1 MNKPYKR
8 SLVLL
13 GVLLLGVAGCA
24 NTGEKTGA
32 FADDSLITTKVKFDL
47 AADKDISARNIG
59 VNTSR
64 GVVTLTGT
72 ATTDRESKEA
82 ADIAHHVAGVVSV
95 INEIH
100 IETGDKVGAY
110 VDDSWIT
117 AKVKSEVAASSEVS
131 ALNITVNTTKG
142 VVTLSGTV
150 LSAKESAKAVEIAR
164 SVRGVVLVENDIRVQ

>member
-1 MNKPYKR
+1 MNQPYKR

-24 NTGEKTGA
+24 HTGEKSGA
-32 FADDSLITTKVKFDL
+32 YGDDSLITTKVKFDM
-47 AADKDISARNIG
+47 AADKDISARNIV

-72 ATTDRESKEA
+72 AVTDHESREA
-82 ADIAHHVAGVVSV
+82 ADIARHVAGVVSV

-100 IETGDKVGAY
+100 VQAGDRVGAY

-117 AKVKSEVAASSEVS
+117 AKVKSEMAANNEIS
-131 ALNITVNTTKG
+131 ALNISVNTSKG
-142 VVTLSGTV
+142 VVTLSGT
-150 LSAKESAKAVEIAR
+150 ATTMKESAKAVEIAR
-164 SVRGVVLVENDIRVQ
+164 SVQGVVSVENAIRVL